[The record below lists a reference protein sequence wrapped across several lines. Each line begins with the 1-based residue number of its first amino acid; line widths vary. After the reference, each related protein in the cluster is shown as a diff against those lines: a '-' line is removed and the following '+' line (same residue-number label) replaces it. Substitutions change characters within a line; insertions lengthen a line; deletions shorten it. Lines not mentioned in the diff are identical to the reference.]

1 MKDPDMLSQVVY
13 AFADVAVINARSQGK
28 QKSLQCALSA
38 AAGNADAVVQK
49 GYCEAEVS
57 GYQE

>member
-38 AAGNADAVVQK
+38 AGNADAVVQK